1 MRVLDYSLFGNI
13 TVLLQSKNVTF
24 ETLPLVDLGDIHLTC
39 EGRSYQLDY
48 FELGRTLLDDG
59 QIELTATRGN
69 LDRAKTC
76 FEDCAFDL
84 QFDDLSHP
92 KLRTTVFVGSDEDKI
107 DLTFISG
114 FIEVD
119 LGTTTPSTLTI
130 HTAYQ

>member
-1 MRVLDYSLFGNI
+1 MRVLDYSLFGNV
-13 TVLLQSKNVTF
+13 TVLLQSKNVTL

-39 EGRSYQLDY
+39 EGKSYQLDY

-59 QIELTATRGN
+59 QIELTATRGT
-69 LDRAKTC
+69 LDRAKAC

-84 QFDDLSHP
+84 QLDDLSHP
-92 KLRTTVFVGSDEDKI
+92 ELRTTVFIGSDEDKI

-119 LGTTTPSTLTI
+119 SDADTLTTLTI